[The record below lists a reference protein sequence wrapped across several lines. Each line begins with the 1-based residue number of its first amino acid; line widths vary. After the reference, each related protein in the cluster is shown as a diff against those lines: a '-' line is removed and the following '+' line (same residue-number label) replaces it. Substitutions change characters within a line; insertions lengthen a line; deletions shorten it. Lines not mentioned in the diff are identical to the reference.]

1 MERSDLPGQ
10 FPFDLPSYQQLGYDE
25 PDELTTTLP
34 SVMEALLQ
42 RFNLLT

>member
-10 FPFDLPSYQQLGYDE
+10 FPFDLPSYQQLVYDA
-25 PDELTTTLP
+25 PDELNQTLP
-34 SVMEALLQ
+34 SVIEALLQ